1 MDLETRREI
10 DYLRRDIHTLEKEEQ
25 ELKMQLE
32 RVLVRKQ
39 QLLDTINAKSDE
51 EYEQEAL
58 SKLYEQKKR

>member
-32 RVLVRKQ
+32 RVLARKH
-39 QLLDTINAKSDE
+39 QLLDAINAKSDE

>member
-39 QLLDTINAKSDE
+39 QLLDAINAKSDE

>member
-10 DYLRRDIHTLEKEEQ
+10 DYLRRDIHILEKEEQ

>member
-10 DYLRRDIHTLEKEEQ
+10 DYLRRDIHILEKEEQ

-39 QLLDTINAKSDE
+39 QLLDAINAKSDE

>member
-10 DYLRRDIHTLEKEEQ
+10 DYLRRDIHILEKEEQ

-32 RVLVRKQ
+32 RVLARKQ

>member
-1 MDLETRREI
+1 MDLETRREL

-32 RVLVRKQ
+32 RVLARKQ
-39 QLLDTINAKSDE
+39 QLLDAINAKSDE

>member
-32 RVLVRKQ
+32 RVLARKQ
-39 QLLDTINAKSDE
+39 QLLDAINAKSDE

>member
-10 DYLRRDIHTLEKEEQ
+10 DYLRRDIHILEEEEQ

-32 RVLVRKQ
+32 RVLARKQ

>member
-39 QLLDTINAKSDE
+39 QLLDTINAKSDK

>member
-32 RVLVRKQ
+32 RVLARKQ

>member
-25 ELKMQLE
+25 ELKMQLK
-32 RVLVRKQ
+32 RVLARKQ
-39 QLLDTINAKSDE
+39 QLLDAINAKSDE

>member
-1 MDLETRREI
+1 MALETRREI

-32 RVLVRKQ
+32 RVLARKQ
-39 QLLDTINAKSDE
+39 QLLDAINAKSDE

>member
-10 DYLRRDIHTLEKEEQ
+10 DYLRRDIHILEKEEQ

-32 RVLVRKQ
+32 RVLAIKQ

>member
-32 RVLVRKQ
+32 RVLARKQ
-39 QLLDTINAKSDE
+39 QLLDAINDKSDE